1 MRETSSVFSY
11 PVYHTSQ
18 FSSDDEYTLGAYSRE
33 SVEDLHGSSTS
44 SENIQPTSVYTSMNS
59 HPVLPLIHSYLLDS

>member
-1 MRETSSVFSY
+1 MRESSSVFSY

-18 FSSDDEYTLGAYSRE
+18 FSSDDEYTLGTYSRE

-44 SENIQPTSVYTSMNS
+44 SENIQATSAYTSMNPHS
-59 HPVLPLIHSYLLDS
+59 VLPSYYS